1 MRKYSNKKIKLAY
14 GGNRINIQSPNEVL
28 AQANIDM
35 ADAMR
40 QSEKDS
46 LIWNIIGSTATNL
59 GSSLM
64 SYGQQTKAIDT
75 SNLSGLSFAFGG
87 GVPVEVE
94 GQEVA
99 QLPNGRMMQFQGAS
113 HEQGGVDVSLP
124 PGTEVY
130 SKRIK
135 IDGVSMADRKKNRHK
150 KTVSLEQLIEK
161 NRTDRLLANALSRQ
175 QYVNTQEEEAD
186 NKIQNLIGSLLSS
199 PVEKKAMGGN
209 IDGVDPKKA
218 VYDEINKAT
227 GIQLNEDAKGTWLG
241 DAEFRT
247 YKGLPNAPE
256 LGQYSKVFT
265 PHYDGARDSW
275 ELRMNPNVQYD
286 YDTYKT
292 YSDTVASMNPKV
304 KFSPYQNGYNYKNRE
319 KHAWGNFVGITP
331 KIEDK
336 KLIELHNDW
345 IEGKG
350 SWYNSAKENGSLDF
364 YNDNSIRPYLG
375 VRLPNEAPEIKPIEF
390 SKESPSL
397 GRTIPMPYSDAF
409 GGQLDKLNKIKNR
422 SNGFM
427 SSLPTMGDIASMI
440 GAFKQT
446 YDPMMNTLANR
457 AGDTPNI
464 NAYKNYGQEGLKT
477 LDATKQFLAANRDNA
492 LNDLQLSRNAQVD
505 RNNNSARG
513 VNTLR
518 ALNMANDSMSDKQMR
533 DVYAT
538 YGDKLAAILTNEANM
553 KNQIDQVV
561 MQGEQARDLADRQD
575 RDNFFK
581 QHSADLQNMGQMY
594 QAQGRMMNEILR
606 RNQSMKS
613 INQMSKY
620 FDYDKFGN
628 QYIRK
633 DMIGVIEKDA
643 KNFDYKQAG
652 YTLEEWNA
660 LPAQTK
666 AIIMDKYNNPT
677 SPLMSTKRGT
687 N

>member
-28 AQANIDM
+28 AQSNIDM

-40 QSEKDS
+40 QSQKDS

-99 QLPNGRMMQFQGAS
+99 QLPNGRMIQFQGAS

-209 IDGVDPKKA
+209 IDGIDPKKA
-218 VYDEINKAT
+218 VYNEINKAT

-319 KHAWGNFVGITP
+319 KHAYGQPVGLPFTTQRTAYNEFNQIGIDSSNDGSNYVYGSNNFSEDHVLANILKYSKPVYNQPIQGQYTP
-331 KIEDK
+331 EK
-336 KLIELHNDW
+336 
-345 IEGKG
+345 
-350 SWYNSAKENGSLDF
+350 
-364 YNDNSIRPYLG
+364 
-375 VRLPNEAPEIKPIEF
+375 
-390 SKESPSL
+390 PSL
-397 GRTIPMPYSDAF
+397 ANNPLIGNNPVVSKTGLSWR
-409 GGQLDKLNKIKNR
+409 N
-422 SNGFM
+422 
-427 SSLPTMGDIASMI
+427 SLPTIGDIASMI

-518 ALNMANDSMSDKQMR
+518 ALNMATDSMSDKQMR

-666 AIIMDKYNNPT
+666 AVIMDKYNNPT
-677 SPLMSTKRGT
+677 NPLISTKRG

>member
-28 AQANIDM
+28 AQSNIDM

-46 LIWNIIGSTATNL
+46 LIWNITGSTATNL

-64 SYGQQTKAIDT
+64 SYGQQTKALDT

-175 QYVNTQEEEAD
+175 QYVNDREEEAD
-186 NKIQNLIGSLLSS
+186 NKIQNLISSLLPS
-199 PVEKKAMGGN
+199 PVQKKAMGGK

-218 VYDEINKAT
+218 VYNEINKAT
-227 GIQLNEDAKGTWLG
+227 GIQLNENAKGTWLG

-256 LGQYSKVFT
+256 LGQYSKIFT

-292 YSDTVASMNPKV
+292 YSDTVASMNSKV

-319 KHAWGNFVGITP
+319 KHAYGQPVGLPFTIQRTAYNEFNQPIGIDNFNDGSNYIYGSNNFSEDPILKYSKPVYNQPIQGQYTP
-331 KIEDK
+331 EK
-336 KLIELHNDW
+336 
-345 IEGKG
+345 
-350 SWYNSAKENGSLDF
+350 
-364 YNDNSIRPYLG
+364 
-375 VRLPNEAPEIKPIEF
+375 
-390 SKESPSL
+390 PSL
-397 GRTIPMPYSDAF
+397 ANNPLIGNNPVAS
-409 GGQLDKLNKIKNR
+409 KNGL
-422 SNGFM
+422 SWKN
-427 SSLPTMGDIASMI
+427 SLPTMGDIASMI

-518 ALNMANDSMSDKQMR
+518 ALNMATDSMSDKQMR
-533 DVYAT
+533 DVYST

-575 RDNFFK
+575 RDNFLK

-666 AIIMDKYNNPT
+666 AVIMDKYNNPT
-677 SPLMSTKRGT
+677 NPLMNTKR
-687 N
+687 

>member
-1 MRKYSNKKIKLAY
+1 MRKYSNRKIKLAY
-14 GGNRINIQSPNEVL
+14 GGNRINIQSPEEIL
-28 AQANIDM
+28 AQSNIDM

-64 SYGQQTKAIDT
+64 SYGKKTKALDT
-75 SNLSGLSFAFGG
+75 SNLSGLSYAFGG

-161 NRTDRLLANALSRQ
+161 NRTDRLLANTLSRQ
-175 QYVNTQEEEAD
+175 QYVNDREEEAD
-186 NKIQNLIGSLLSS
+186 NKIQNLISSLLPS
-199 PVEKKAMGGN
+199 PVQKKAMGGN

-218 VYDEINKAT
+218 VYNEINKAT

-319 KHAWGNFVGITP
+319 KHAYGQPVGLPFTTQRTAYNEFNQPIGIDSSNDGSNYIYGSNNFSEDPILANILKYSKPAYNQPIQGQSSIANNPVNPIIGNNPVASKTGI
-331 KIEDK
+331 
-336 KLIELHNDW
+336 
-345 IEGKG
+345 
-350 SWYNSAKENGSLDF
+350 SWRNA
-364 YNDNSIRPYLG
+364 
-375 VRLPNEAPEIKPIEF
+375 
-390 SKESPSL
+390 
-397 GRTIPMPYSDAF
+397 
-409 GGQLDKLNKIKNR
+409 
-422 SNGFM
+422 
-427 SSLPTMGDIASMI
+427 LPTMGDIASMI

-518 ALNMANDSMSDKQMR
+518 ALNMVTDSMSDKQMR

-666 AIIMDKYNNPT
+666 AVIMDKYNNPT
-677 SPLMSTKRGT
+677 NPLMSTKRT
-687 N
+687 NG